1 MEAAWVP
8 EESRE
13 MLSWL
18 CGLCRFTGTPMLK
31 AHQTEDSTCTRPHVI
46 ILQQGHAMVK
56 GEKGKAE
63 EEDPRRSTTRVD
75 TVMEESSFVTQ
86 GAGFSQGWLP
96 MAE

>member
-8 EESRE
+8 KERRE
-13 MLSWL
+13 MLSQL
-18 CGLCRFTGTPMLK
+18 CGLCHLTGTLMLK
-31 AHQTEDSTCTRPHVI
+31 AHQTEHSTCTRPHMI

-63 EEDPRRSTTRVD
+63 EEELRRNISRVD